1 MSDRTVP
8 RPFRA
13 LVAASL
19 VAAAGLSLVWVALE
33 PPFPESYAAR
43 LAAIEEAGPSAAVSA
58 FLFTVNQL
66 PWLVAVLGIAWLGHQ
81 GAPRLSVAGGV
92 LATFG
97 AFGHAVYG
105 GAMIVSVLMAQDA
118 AHRPAHAALLEDME
132 YSPLLMVFAAAGLVG
147 TVIGLTVLGFAL
159 WRSGVVA
166 RWVPAALWA
175 FLVVEFVGSN
185 LSDLATY
192 ASGLCLAV
200 AFGALARQVWRSER
214 RDPLG
219 SHPGAVT
226 V

>member
-8 RPFRA
+8 RPFRV

-33 PPFPESYAAR
+33 PPFPDGYAAR

-66 PWLVAVLGIAWLGHQ
+66 PWLVAVLGIAWLAHR
-81 GAPRLSVAGGV
+81 GAPRTSVAGGI
-92 LATFG
+92 LATLG

-132 YSPLLMVFAAAGLVG
+132 HSPLLMVFAAAGLAG
-147 TVIGLTVLGFAL
+147 TVIGLTVLGVAL
-159 WRSGVVA
+159 WRSGEVA
-166 RWVPAALWA
+166 RWVPVALWA

-200 AFGALARQVWRSER
+200 SFGALARQVWRSGR
-214 RDPLG
+214 RDPLA
-219 SHPGAVT
+219 SHPSAVT